1 MACTN
6 TESFVQHGM
15 RHVVSKVNSGTIN
28 LAGELLPDVASRCLC
43 LQGVRHGSPLRLLRS
58 QTTGKSILHWCS
70 TGLPGG
76 WSQAP
81 IEALECQ
88 SLESASKLIDSFA
101 FSWQVFLTFKRQSP
115 VVPNQLTCLQGKSAV
130 RIRDT

>member
-15 RHVVSKVNSGTIN
+15 RHVASKVNSGTID
-28 LAGELLPDVASRCLC
+28 LAGELLPDV
-43 LQGVRHGSPLRLLRS
+43 
-58 QTTGKSILHWCS
+58 

-88 SLESASKLIDSFA
+88 SLENASKLIDGFA
-101 FSWQVFLTFKRQSP
+101 FSWQVLITFKRQSP
-115 VVPNQLTCLQGKSAV
+115 VVPNQLICRQGKGTV

>member
-1 MACTN
+1 MHEYGIVRATRDEARGKQGELWN
-6 TESFVQHGM
+6 DRFA
-15 RHVVSKVNSGTIN
+15 R
-28 LAGELLPDVASRCLC
+28 ELLPEV
-43 LQGVRHGSPLRLLRS
+43 
-58 QTTGKSILHWCS
+58 

-88 SLESASKLIDSFA
+88 PLESASKLIDGFA
-101 FSWQVFLTFKRQSP
+101 FGWQVLITYKRQSP
-115 VVPNQLTCLQGKSAV
+115 VVPNQLICLQGKGTV